1 MIGHPIAQS
10 VSPQMQGA
18 ALAALARDDACFAS
32 WRYVAF
38 DVEPE
43 RLGEALRLMAEKG
56 FLGVNLTVPHKVQ
69 AVALVSSMETGARE
83 AGAVNT
89 LIRSS
94 RGWHGHNT
102 DGYGLSAAIAED
114 LGMSLRGTP
123 VVLLG
128 AGGAARGAAVE
139 CLRAGCTGI
148 WIVNRS
154 RPSLDAL
161 LDQLRPLA
169 QATALHGV
177 AHGLVAP
184 AFPKGALVVNATRA
198 GLHAS
203 DPAPIDLETIPGVA
217 AVYDMVYNPP
227 RTRLLAQAE
236 SLSIP
241 WANGLAML
249 VHQGAKALEIWS
261 GVPAARTAPTMRS
274 AAAKA
279 LGSQS
284 PARTVSPQ

>member
-1 MIGHPIAQS
+1 MIGHPIGHS

-18 ALAALARDDACFAS
+18 ALAALARDDARFAT

-43 RLGEALRLMAEKG
+43 RLPEALRLMGEKG
-56 FLGVNLTVPHKVQ
+56 FQGVNLTVPHKVQ
-69 AVALVSSMETGARE
+69 AVGLVSGMEAGALE

-89 LIRSS
+89 LIRGS

-114 LGMSLRGTP
+114 LGLSLRGTP
-123 VVLLG
+123 VILLG

-139 CLRAGCTGI
+139 CLRAGCAGI

-154 RPSLDAL
+154 RPNLDAL

-169 QATALHGV
+169 HGTPLHGV
-177 AHGLVAP
+177 APGLAAP
-184 AFPKGALVVNATRA
+184 AFPTGALVVNATSA

-203 DPAPIDLETIPGVA
+203 DAAPIDLAGIPGVA
-217 AVYDMVYNPP
+217 AVFDMVYNPP
-227 RTRLLAQAE
+227 RTRLLAQAGA
-236 SLSIP
+236 LGIP
-241 WANGLAML
+241 SANGLAML

-261 GVPAARTAPTMRS
+261 GVPAARTAPVMRS

-279 LGSQS
+279 LGS
-284 PARTVSPQ
+284 